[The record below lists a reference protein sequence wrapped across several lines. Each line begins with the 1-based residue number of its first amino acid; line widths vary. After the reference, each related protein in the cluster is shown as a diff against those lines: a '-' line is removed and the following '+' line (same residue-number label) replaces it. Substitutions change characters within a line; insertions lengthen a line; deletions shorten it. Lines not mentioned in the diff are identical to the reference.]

1 MPTTVRSLRYIAWM
15 TYIAPPV
22 DAYNGEKPEVHSLV
36 TYIAP
41 PVDAYNGEKPEVHS
55 LVTYIAPPVDAY
67 NGEKPEVHSLDDLY
81 SSTGGCLQR

>member
-1 MPTTVRSLRYIAWM
+1 M

-41 PVDAYNGEKPEVHS
+41 LVDAYNGEKPEVH
-55 LVTYIAPPVDAY
+55 TP
-67 NGEKPEVHSLDDLY
+67 G
-81 SSTGGCLQR
+81 